1 MIASPIPASTPPAL
15 PMSNP
20 ATIHRSPSISLSSF
34 HLSFREAILTY
45 NKRTKNDLLFH
56 PLAPLFQSCNDPA
69 LALSL
74 LQRHAQASPQSW
86 ISDEKL
92 KTLLVPTLFGLYAIS
107 SGGSSGDAGVGLV
120 IVEVCSF
127 ITCILLNGVFFFNRY
142 YHRRKLY

>member
-1 MIASPIPASTPPAL
+1 MP
-15 PMSNP
+15 NP
-20 ATIHRSPSISLSSF
+20 AAITRSPSISLSSF
-34 HLSFREAILTY
+34 HLNFREAILTY

-74 LQRHAQASPQSW
+74 LQRHAQASPQNW

-107 SGGSSGDAGVGLV
+107 SGGSPGDAGVGLV

-127 ITCILLNGVFFFNRY
+127 RTCILLNGVFFNRY